1 MRPAMSRAP
10 GVQAIASSAMAMPRA
25 ATGRSQ
31 RPDPG
36 PVQRVTLVPMTE
48 PSRQRHRCRRGRCR
62 RIRSRHH
69 RPARCTRTLHRRRTH
84 ADVAPD
90 RRGSGRT
97 SSASASRHLPVRLRK
112 PHRCMDVLDT
122 RHPRLVVASLCA
134 GAKVS
139 SRNQVVES
147 GTGGSITRS
156 NTSSVSPNAVLVVD
170 MSAPPSAKRS
180 DRAGPATRFPV

>member
-1 MRPAMSRAP
+1 MSRASD
-10 GVQAIASSAMAMPRA
+10 VQATAASAMAMPRA

-36 PVQRVTLVPMTE
+36 PVQRVTLGPMTE
-48 PSRQRHRCRRGRCR
+48 PSRQRHHCRRGRCR
-62 RIRSRHH
+62 RIRSRHR

-90 RRGSGRT
+90 RRGSGPT
-97 SSASASRHLPVRLRK
+97 SSASASRHLPSPAAQTPLWRGCARYSTSTLRSRVRV
-112 PHRCMDVLDT
+112 CT
-122 RHPRLVVASLCA
+122 
-134 GAKVS
+134 GAKIS